1 MQIWTANLQGIHAN
15 LHVLQANLYSYFGY
29 ANLQCVVLFF
39 LNIYNKKDVQK
50 SKKLRMQICNVPIPI
65 CKLTVQICIANLHPP
80 LQKGC
85 KICIRFAYLIY
96 VPSVFLSVFSKYIN
110 FLKTFFHKFCL
121 KVSGQSKLLHTNFNS
136 YFMKSC
142 CPLCKAEGSGP
153 NTFKNF
159 LPTAP
164 WHDTEWTATTWRAS
178 DQRTKSKIFDLE
190 HLNCWS
196 VCLDLMHCRY
206 LGTDQHQY
214 ASVLYL
220 LVFEMM
226 PHEPL
231 QNLQQLWKEIKD
243 LYRDLGVKNQ
253 YNFFGKISMF
263 YKKSGECRLRGK
275 ASEVR
280 FIGSVLQ
287 VLWERRR
294 NAELEIHR
302 MISCMLKLNTQL
314 ETILQDHKGCNALPP
329 EEAAVFEQSC
339 QKMCHLQCLLYDHF
353 CNEEN
358 TPRLFPVTAKLHAL
372 VHISKLSRYISPH
385 KVGCFAG
392 EDFMH
397 VCKILCKQC
406 VHGTKPQLPPAK
418 MVGKFRLA
426 MHYELAS

>member
-1 MQIWTANLQGIHAN
+1 MAPNTLDEIFKILVCSFKSMCGGTYPAKDWHGRDFVPGSHAAKLAGSQLAGGYTAALVCLQGD
-15 LHVLQANLYSYFGY
+15 LEY
-29 ANLQCVVLFF
+29 
-39 LNIYNKKDVQK
+39 LNKHLGLPRWN
-50 SKKLRMQICNVPIPI
+50 C
-65 CKLTVQICIANLHPP
+65 
-80 LQKGC
+80 
-85 KICIRFAYLIY
+85 
-96 VPSVFLSVFSKYIN
+96 
-110 FLKTFFHKFCL
+110 
-121 KVSGQSKLLHTNFNS
+121 
-136 YFMKSC
+136 MKSC

-164 WHDTEWTATTWRAS
+164 WHDTEWTATSWRAS
-178 DQRTKSKIFDLE
+178 DQRSKSKIFDLE

-196 VCLDLMHCRY
+196 VCLDLMHCKY
-206 LGTDQHQY
+206 LGTDEHQY

-243 LYRDLGVKNQ
+243 LYRNLGVKSQ
-253 YNFFGKISMF
+253 YKFLGKISMF
-263 YKKSGECRLRGK
+263 YKKSGECKLRGK
-275 ASEVR
+275 ASEVKYL
-280 FIGSVLQ
+280 GSVLQ
-287 VLWERRR
+287 VLWERHR

-353 CNEEN
+353 CKEDYIN

-372 VHISKLSRYISPH
+372 VHISKLSRYINPQ
-385 KVGCFAG
+385 KVWCFAG

-406 VHGTKPQLPPAK
+406 VHGTKPQLAPAK
-418 MVGKFRLA
+418 MVEKFRLA